1 MMQAAEYGSL
11 HNPVP
16 DRQTVSALVRRNLV
30 RHGLR
35 QTGAHRRVGPSAVI
49 VNCPIPNRHL
59 QMAFIEGNQ
68 EVQTFPTKA
77 AARNNSQ
84 LCSRW
89 IHSQSVGS
97 VFLSRPGTR
106 ANWRVSTTRT
116 SKPVASNTSCG
127 AI

>member
-77 AARNNSQ
+77 AA
-84 LCSRW
+84 
-89 IHSQSVGS
+89 QSLAYGVRLRGS
-97 VFLSRPGTR
+97 YRCPQNPYSHTG
-106 ANWRVSTTRT
+106 
-116 SKPVASNTSCG
+116 
-127 AI
+127 